1 MICIGE
7 QVVVLYFDNGFRR
20 CSNID
25 STQLQTFC
33 NQTGLAYP
41 PYDGTEAQ
49 TLPQSSLKT
58 GKTETGAADSSVAPS
73 GSFTSKTLLDYIY
86 AVLHSSAY
94 CRRYAEFL
102 KTTCIRKVP
111 AAAWQFYIGGYQ
123 PAQKWLK
130 DRKGQTLTA
139 ADIEHYQKII
149 LALTRTAE
157 LMQQIDEAAQPM

>member
-1 MICIGE
+1 M
-7 QVVVLYFDNGFRR
+7 VVLYFDNGFRR

-33 NQTGLAYP
+33 HQTGLAYL

-49 TLPQSSLKT
+49 T
-58 GKTETGAADSSVAPS
+58 
-73 GSFTSKTLLDYIY
+73 

-149 LALTRTAE
+149 LALTRTAG
-157 LMQQIDEAAQPM
+157 LMQQIDQAAQPV